1 MLDVPLAMASTSIV
15 PSGRN
20 APATSQSSNDM
31 STTIHTTGT
40 HTITRADG
48 SVSSVAFES
57 TRTVGA
63 VPPEVVVPVPP
74 AGAHPD
80 HELPRPPV
88 RPDHTLPEPEPPE
101 VVTGSRVVVIQLDG
115 HEHVFH
121 EDDGVNLGDYVGPHF
136 TQRCICVT
144 STLPGFTVT
153 FRPDADGSREEVVL
167 ELGAIWPSE
176 PAANLGAYE
185 AEIELPGHAAVLVS
199 VPHHNWFGRWRW
211 QSAPRP
217 VVNNVAD
224 LIAAGLLPH
233 YDASVGG
240 GHTPPSQQRHY
251 AGPMD
256 LAGIEPYMPSTGGRD
271 DIGMVT
277 ECQGDYLCTCS
288 PEALSSLLAQ
298 LEGSGTLP
306 WHYRDENTGAPLDT
320 YQYPRASSYDPY
332 NDAPDPY
339 IPSQVGDGGG
349 ITLDTSHEPDLGY
362 VPFLLTGDPYALEE
376 MQFTVNYN
384 MTCKTPS
391 NRSNYNMSG
400 ALRAHAWAL
409 RCMARCAKVTP
420 ETTPQWLLPRVYFE
434 MMLAGNRDFVAGYA
448 NSSETLFKNLNCLA
462 DPRWGS
468 PPEQFIPPDC
478 SNAPWWED
486 YEQAVMGHVVEMGF
500 EDWRPNYEWK
510 VRNIIDRCNGTS
522 GWQRASA
529 FPYKMAVRPT
539 ADAPF
544 ATDWADAWAMNCA
557 MGNCTET
564 EKDCIPA
571 GDLSYPQQGLAA
583 LNIADRL
590 GIDGARTARDWL
602 AGEITRLSTAQSFVY
617 HRWSIA

>member
-1 MLDVPLAMASTSIV
+1 
-15 PSGRN
+15 
-20 APATSQSSNDM
+20 M
-31 STTIHTTGT
+31 SVTIRTQGT
-40 HTITRADG
+40 HTVTRADG
-48 SVSSVAFES
+48 SVA
-57 TRTVGA
+57 TVTFDEERIYAEEPA
-63 VPPEVVVPVPP
+63 VIEP
-74 AGAHPD
+74 
-80 HELPRPPV
+80 
-88 RPDHTLPEPEPPE
+88 PEPPE
-101 VVTGSRVVVIQLDG
+101 EIIDPPDPIIEPPVTGRVVTVTLDG
-115 HEHVFH
+115 HEHEFWA
-121 EDDGVNLGDYVGPHF
+121 EQGTDLGDYVGPHF
-136 TQRCICVT
+136 TQRCVRVT
-144 STLPGFTVT
+144 NDALPGFSVM
-153 FRPDADGSREEVVL
+153 FRPDADGAREEVVF
-167 ELGAIWPSE
+167 ELGHIWPSQ
-176 PAANLGAYE
+176 PASNLGAYTV
-185 AEIELPGHAAVLVS
+185 AMELGGDTIVVS

-211 QSAPRP
+211 QSAARP
-217 VVNNVAD
+217 VIAQVAD

-233 YDASVGG
+233 YDAAVGG
-240 GHTPPSQQRHY
+240 GHTPPAQQRHY

-256 LAGIEPYMPSTGGRD
+256 LAGITPYMPQTGGRD
-271 DIGMVT
+271 DIGLVT

-288 PEALSSLLAQ
+288 PQALSSLLAQ

-306 WHYRDENTGAPLDT
+306 WHYRDETTGGPLDT
-320 YQYPRASSYDPY
+320 FAWPRASSYDPW

-376 MQFTVNYN
+376 MQYTVNYN
-384 MTCKTPS
+384 VTCKTPS

-409 RCMARCAKVTP
+409 RCMARCARVTP
-420 ETTPQWLLPRVYFE
+420 DEVPQWLLPRSYFRQI
-434 MMLAGNRDFVAGYA
+434 LDGNREFVAGYA
-448 NSSETLFKNLNCLA
+448 NSSETLFAKLNCLA

-468 PPEQFIPPDC
+468 PPEEHIPPDC

-486 YEQAVMGHVVEMGF
+486 YEQAVMGHVIEMGF

-539 ADAPF
+539 ANAPF

-564 EKDCIPA
+564 DEDALPA

-583 LNIADRL
+583 LAIAKGLD
-590 GIDGARTARDWL
+590 IAGAAEAHEWL
-602 AGEITRLSTAQSFVY
+602 HGEITRLSTSQSFVY
-617 HRWSIA
+617 ARWSIA